1 MRLRYRAETDSLSVV
16 PAEVPEVEEPL
27 PAIVLDFDDEGQL
40 VTLDLRHAVA
50 WPISREPGP
59 RSFRIS
65 LLPPAMPDEVEPAA
79 SGG

>member
-27 PAIVLDFDDEGQL
+27 PAIVLDFDDEGHL
-40 VTLDLRHAVA
+40 VTLDLQHAA
-50 WPISREPGP
+50 TWSISRGPGP

-65 LLPPAMPDEVEPAA
+65 LLPPATPDEPEPAA
-79 SGG
+79 PDG